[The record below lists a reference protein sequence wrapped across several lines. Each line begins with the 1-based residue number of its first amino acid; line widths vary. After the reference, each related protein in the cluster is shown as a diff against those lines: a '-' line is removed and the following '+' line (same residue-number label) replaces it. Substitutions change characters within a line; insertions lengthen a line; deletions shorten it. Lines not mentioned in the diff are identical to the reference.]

1 MTAPQLFDLYR
12 QIWGAPAA
20 PMKPGRLHL
29 RGPGTL
35 TTCKR
40 AIGSV
45 RTTASADEIEAERRN
60 TGNVCW
66 LCVKAGR
73 LSSSLRGDK

>member
-1 MTAPQLFDLYR
+1 MTVPQLFDLYR

-20 PMKPGRLHL
+20 TTKPGRLHL

-45 RTTASADEIEAERRN
+45 RTTSSVAELTRERTA

-66 LCVKAGR
+66 VCVKAG
-73 LSSSLRGDK
+73 SSLRGDK